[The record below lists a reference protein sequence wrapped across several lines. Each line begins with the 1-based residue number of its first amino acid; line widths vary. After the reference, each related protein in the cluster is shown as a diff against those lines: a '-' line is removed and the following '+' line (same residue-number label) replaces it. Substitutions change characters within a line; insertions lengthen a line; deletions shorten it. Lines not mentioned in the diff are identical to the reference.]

1 MDLNIENYS
10 IDELISILEIEDLTI
25 ENVVSKIK
33 FYLHKFHT
41 NNKMKDFFM
50 NIKEKIVDFL
60 QLNEINEKENFQ
72 NIEEDDNNPSAAEQQ
87 EQWFDR
93 EYLLQNDPTQ
103 DNKITERVQKID
115 VFNNDRFPMNRQQ
128 LGINNNYQVPYAQ
141 DTLNPTLENSIVR
154 LVNLDSHFRQ
164 SSADYNSTATDYTL
178 DLSEPLKNVLNIGL
192 YSFSIPYTWYTIDT
206 QYNNNYFN
214 IVNNSVSFRIEI
226 EIGNYT
232 PESFCIELNK
242 QFSLKGFVILD
253 NSTIVTYLTEKAKLF
268 FLFDNVL
275 DPSGNQI
282 NTLSSIDNFD
292 KVINAYFEFY
302 TSNTENNEDCST
314 NEGNTH
320 YIDNTLGWLMGFRL
334 PNVPIVENGN
344 IPFAVLDLFGPKY
357 FLIVLDDYNSNRLN
371 NGLITITELSNNL
384 SFPDYYK
391 STQPHIC
398 LSEINNTQVLD
409 KEFEN
414 SNNGLLFIEKLEII
428 NKAIPQVVSTSP
440 RTLTQSQI
448 YTINAISKDR
458 SKSTN
463 IRSKPPNQSDSFAI
477 IPIKKGSMPLGDIY
491 CDFGGSLQDNKR
503 RYFGPV
509 DISRLTL
516 KLINDRGYVVDLH
529 GADWTITLICEELY
543 QY

>member
-10 IDELISILEIEDLTI
+10 IDELISILEIDDLTI

-33 FYLHKFHT
+33 FYLYKFHT

-50 NIKEKIVDFL
+50 NIKEKIIEFL
-60 QLNEINEKENFQ
+60 QLDEKENFQ
-72 NIEEDDNNPSAAEQQ
+72 NIEEGEEDDNNPSAAEQQ
-87 EQWFDR
+87 QQWFDR

-115 VFNNDRFPMNRQQ
+115 VFNNERFPMNRQQ
-128 LGINNNYQVPYAQ
+128 LGVNNNYQVPYAQ
-141 DTLNPTLENSIVR
+141 DTLNPTLENSISR

-164 SSADYNSTATDYTL
+164 SSADYNSSATDYTL
-178 DLSEPLKNVLNIGL
+178 DLSDPLKNVLNIGL

-214 IVNNSVSFRIEI
+214 IVNNSVTFRIEI

-282 NTLSSIDNFD
+282 NTLPSTDTFD

-384 SFPDYYK
+384 SFPDYYT

-398 LSEINNTQVLD
+398 LSEINNTQELD